1 MPSIPHQL
9 IQTYRGLMPGQAHFR
24 AVAFLQPDTGTVMAL
39 GAVRRAGQRVGA
51 PPNAEGFRQENRA
64 VPGGGML
71 PEISV
76 YALQTA
82 GYPAAFHQRLT
93 DFIFGD
99 ESLHLRRLRGRV
111 GIGAQRTAQRRKLL
125 LHAVQPVVG
134 QAQQLGMLPQRIPE
148 GGQFL
153 GKRGAE
159 IPIRQC
165 LIQTL
170 HVLRKAAVRQR
181 GQQRKRLL
189 RLLPAGDIVVQIPQG
204 PCQRPPG
211 IPGRFRELLPGGV
224 AAFLQEPGDARR
236 RVRPGQPLGLCVIP
250 RAVPIGHTDAIRPEP
265 YAEIAPGRA
274 QTIPAAIQLRQ
285 RRRNLLRRF
294 LPQIQKRYLQAQV
307 RRVAARLQRPVHG
320 FLGNG
325 KSGGRFALR
334 LVDQGYLFRFPGK
347 RRTFQK
353 T

>member
-1 MPSIPHQL
+1 
-9 IQTYRGLMPGQAHFR
+9 
-24 AVAFLQPDTGTVMAL
+24 MAL

-51 PPNAEGFRQENRA
+51 PPNAEGFRQKNRA

-82 GYPAAFHQRLT
+82 GYPAAFHQCLT

-99 ESLHLRRLRGRV
+99 KPLHLRRLRGCV

-211 IPGRFRELLPGGV
+211 IPGRFRELLPGSV

-236 RVRPGQPLGLCVIP
+236 RVRPGQPLGLRVIP

-307 RRVAARLQRPVHG
+307 RRVAARLQHLVYG